1 MITQLLQSP
10 KQTGGAM
17 KRRVNRYADGGEVG
31 SPLTQSSTLSPWAAP
46 YVTNILAKGE
56 AEAAKPYEAYT
67 GPLTAGTST
76 LQETAFSGLANL
88 ALPTEQMTQFTPGTF
103 TSSTATQYMNP
114 YLQASLN
121 PQLDEARRQAE
132 ISRVEQAG
140 RLTRAGAFGGGRQ
153 AIMESELNRNLLRNL
168 SDVTGR
174 GYATAY
180 DKAMDQFNRE
190 QQLGLQATGQAQN
203 YGLAALDAIA
213 RGGATQRDID
223 QAGITADINQFREE
237 RDYDKGNI
245 QFMRN
250 LIGQGS
256 LPISTQ
262 VNQYQEPG
270 TLSQLMGTGAGILGL
285 LKLYN
290 EVFPG

>member
-1 MITQLLQSP
+1 
-10 KQTGGAM
+10 M

>member
-1 MITQLLQSP
+1 
-10 KQTGGAM
+10 M
-17 KRRVNRYADGGEVG
+17 KRRVKRYEAGGEVG
-31 SPLTQSSTLSPWAAP
+31 SPLTQSSTLSPWAAS
-46 YVTNILAKGE
+46 YVTDIMGKAQ

-67 GPLTAGTST
+67 GPLTADESK
-76 LQETAFSGLANL
+76 LQETAFSGLASL

-121 PQLDEARRQAE
+121 PQLDEARRQAD

-140 RLTRAGAFGGGRQ
+140 RLSRAGAYGGGRQ
-153 AIMESELNRNLLRNL
+153 AIMESELNRTLLRNL
-168 SDVTGR
+168 ADVTGK

-190 QQLGLQATGQAQN
+190 QQLGLQAAGQAQN
-203 YGLAALDAIA
+203 YGLAALDAMA
-213 RGGATQRDID
+213 RAGATQRAID
-223 QAGITADINQFREE
+223 QEGITADINQFREE

-250 LIGQGS
+250 IIGQGS

-270 TLSQLMGTGAGILGL
+270 TLSQLMSTGSGILTL
-285 LKLYN
+285 LKLFN
-290 EVFPG
+290 EVVPG

>member
-1 MITQLLQSP
+1 
-10 KQTGGAM
+10 M
-17 KRRVNRYADGGEVG
+17 KRRVKRYADGGEVG
-31 SPLTQSSTLSPWAAP
+31 SPLTESSTLSPWAAP
-46 YVTNILAKGE
+46 YVTDVLARGQ
-56 AEAAKPYEAYT
+56 AEANKPYQAFE
-67 GPLTAGTST
+67 GPLTAGESD
-76 LQETAFSGLANL
+76 LQKTAFSGLANL
-88 ALPTEQMTQFTPGTF
+88 ALPTTEMTQFNPGTF
-103 TSSTATQYMNP
+103 TASTATQYMNP
-114 YLQASLN
+114 FLQASLN

-140 RLTRAGAFGGGRQ
+140 RLTRSGAFGGGRQ

-168 SDVTGR
+168 TDVTGK

-190 QQLGLQATGQAQN
+190 QQLGLQSAGQAQN
-203 YGLAALDAIA
+203 YGLAALDAIS
-213 RGGATQRDID
+213 RGGATQRGIE
-223 QAGITADINQFREE
+223 QEGITADINQFREE
-237 RDYDKGNI
+237 RDYDKANT
-245 QFMRN
+245 QFLRN

-270 TLSQLMGTGAGILGL
+270 TLSQIMGTGAGILGL